1 MKYLDKCKEEELF
14 EEFVDFYIKSFKYGK
29 DHNIRNINDMFTQMT
44 LVKFEDNEKNTILF
58 NNWKSSFE
66 ELDGETKKLFSHHM
80 SLYINRLILNEVQD
94 YCEYE
99 SKRLEVKNRPDQ
111 VIVYAYRPYC
121 SNSRYTSIDV
131 ISFLSYFFN
140 QQNNV
145 YDRIADAICDECFAL
160 MEFGISMKDI

>member
-29 DHNIRNINDMFTQMT
+29 DHNIRNINDLFTQMT
-44 LVKFEDNEKNTILF
+44 LVKFEDKTKNTILF

-80 SLYINRLILNEVQD
+80 SLYINRLILNEVQN
-94 YCEYE
+94 YSEYE
-99 SKRLEVKNRPDQ
+99 LKRFEVTDKPDQ
-111 VIVYAYRPYC
+111 VIVYAYCPYC

-140 QQNNV
+140 QQDNV
-145 YDRIADAICDECFAL
+145 YDRIADAICDECLTLIKFS
-160 MEFGISMKDI
+160 ISMKDI